1 MPTNLGHRVLPCLLV
16 DDMRRSLA
24 FYLEVLG
31 FTQTGYYP
39 IASEPLR
46 TEVRRDGV
54 AIVLLTE
61 AAHGIAE
68 KPAFSGAFYVF
79 PESIGKLMDELRG
92 RVTFA
97 WGPEETDF
105 GIRQFAIRDPDGYL
119 LVFAEPL

>member
-39 IASEPLR
+39 IASEPMR
-46 TEVRRDGV
+46 TEVRRDDV
-54 AIVLLTE
+54 AIVLLNE

-68 KPAFSGAFYVF
+68 KPAFSGALYIF
-79 PESIGKLMDELRG
+79 PESIDQLVCELHG

-105 GIRQFAIRDPDGYL
+105 GIRQFAIRDPDGYM